1 MGYATINPYTNET
14 VATFPVLSDQELEGL
29 LAQARSAFPFWAD
42 MSFADRAVIV
52 RRAAGTLR
60 EHKDDYARLLTLEM
74 GKLYAESLDEVRLTA
89 EILEYYADN
98 AEGFLAPETL
108 PTASPEEGEARVVS
122 EPMGVLLGVQP
133 WNFPYYQLARFAAA
147 NLMAGNV
154 VLVKHASS
162 VPQAA
167 AAFERLLSDAGA
179 PDGVYTNLYVTKE
192 QVSAL
197 VADERVRGVALTGGA
212 EAGAVVAAEAG
223 RHLKKST
230 MELGGSDA
238 LIVLADADVERSV
251 RWAHWGRMNNCGQ
264 CCVAA
269 KRVIVV
275 EELADE
281 FLERLRESL
290 GELHPGDPFDPDVTL
305 GPMASQAAA
314 DIVDGQVKNAVDAG
328 ATLISTGVR
337 VPERGAF
344 VAPAVL
350 TDIAEDNPVYDQ
362 EVFGPIALFFRAAD
376 EDDAVRIANDSRYGL
391 GGAVFTRDT
400 EHGVEVAKRV
410 HTGMVF
416 VNHPTWT
423 KADLPFGGTKGSGY
437 GQELAEPGI
446 HEFVNKKLINVVP
459 IDAPA

>member
-1 MGYATINPYTNET
+1 
-14 VATFPVLSDQELEGL
+14 
-29 LAQARSAFPFWAD
+29 
-42 MSFADRAVIV
+42 
-52 RRAAGTLR
+52 
-60 EHKDDYARLLTLEM
+60 
-74 GKLYAESLDEVRLTA
+74 
-89 EILEYYADN
+89 
-98 AEGFLAPETL
+98 
-108 PTASPEEGEARVVS
+108 
-122 EPMGVLLGVQP
+122 
-133 WNFPYYQLARFAAA
+133 
-147 NLMAGNV
+147 LMAGNV

-350 TDIAEDNPVYDQ
+350 TEIAEDNPVYDQ

-410 HTGMVF
+410 HTGM
-416 VNHPTWT
+416 
-423 KADLPFGGTKGSGY
+423 
-437 GQELAEPGI
+437 
-446 HEFVNKKLINVVP
+446 
-459 IDAPA
+459 